1 LSTLFLAAILSLSP
15 QSGSLQELERA
26 VKQSRTVAI
35 APHATPPAWMEYE
48 RVQKGYT
55 FFFQHAKS
63 VTQVLG
69 TSSLASTYAAQD
81 VAPILMQTGR
91 LPNDFNQR
99 MKETEDQIR
108 KLLLPGP
115 GQDGFLKRNYTQAIA
130 LGQIHADVA
139 GAVSGLL
146 HWDPKVRIPMNG
158 QSFAFVLYSFAWW
171 PVEAMIATKEVDPE
185 ANAKQLN
192 DWFHLWSVFGY
203 GMGVPEALL
212 PTNYARAKEIA
223 RLLTKAQYVKKG
235 QKLPDGISILLGAH
249 VRQLAGRAPQGGT
262 VGAAKTLAGFIAYSP
277 GLTEALGLGDDPAG
291 RLVEYAGK

>member
-1 LSTLFLAAILSLSP
+1 
-15 QSGSLQELERA
+15 
-26 VKQSRTVAI
+26 
-35 APHATPPAWMEYE
+35 MEYE

-81 VAPILMQTGR
+81 VTPILMQTGR

-108 KLLLPGP
+108 KLLLSGP
-115 GQDGFLKRNYTQAIA
+115 GQDGFLKRNYAEAIA
-130 LGQIHADVA
+130 LGQIHADMA
-139 GAVSGLL
+139 GAVKGLL
-146 HWDPKVRIPMNG
+146 HWDSKVRVPMNG
-158 QSFAFVLYSFAWW
+158 QSVAFVLYSFAWW
-171 PVEAMIATKEVDPE
+171 PVEAMIATKEVDVE
-185 ANAKQLN
+185 ANGQQLD

-223 RLLTKAQYVKKG
+223 GLLTKAQYVKRG
-235 QKLPDGISILLGAH
+235 RSCRRGSRFSWGRMSVNWRD
-249 VRQLAGRAPQGGT
+249 VRLREGRRAPPRPWPDSLLILRG
-262 VGAAKTLAGFIAYSP
+262 
-277 GLTEALGLGDDPAG
+277 
-291 RLVEYAGK
+291 